1 MRWCASSDVNFR
13 LDAGARQALI
23 GPNGAGKTTF
33 INLLTGVL
41 EPTEGKV
48 LLGGQDITATSQAER
63 VKRGIARTFQINRLF
78 RGLSVLENVYIPVS
92 EQLGAA
98 PHMFRPAGKRK
109 DVINSAMHLLE
120 MLKLQDVA
128 GHKISELPYGRQ
140 RLVEIAI
147 ALGLAPKVL
156 LLDEP
161 AAGVPS
167 AESHIILDAIARLP
181 KDIAVLIIEHD
192 MDLVFRF
199 AERITVL
206 VGGRIF
212 AEGTPKEI
220 GANADVRAVYLGQ
233 ATQERLAS
241 SLAWKNLSAGYG
253 DTVVLENID
262 LSLKA
267 GEALSIIGR
276 NGVGKTTLLATAM
289 GQTTLRSGEVLL
301 DSENIAPLPIYQRA
315 LKGLG
320 FVPQEREIFPSL
332 SVREN
337 LEIAARGGY
346 WNEDRIYALFPRLR
360 ERLSNMGNQLSGGEQ
375 QMLSIAR
382 ALMTNPSVLL
392 MDEPTEGLAPV
403 LVETLADVLGK
414 LRDEGALTIVLVEQN
429 SRVALAFS
437 PRTVVMD
444 RGRVV
449 YDGPSQVLRDD
460 PERLTRLIG
469 VAE

>member
-1 MRWCASSDVNFR
+1 MAS
-13 LDAGARQALI
+13 A
-23 GPNGAGKTTF
+23 
-33 INLLTGVL
+33 
-41 EPTEGKV
+41 
-48 LLGGQDITATSQAER
+48 
-63 VKRGIARTFQINRLF
+63 
-78 RGLSVLENVYIPVS
+78 
-92 EQLGAA
+92 
-98 PHMFRPAGKRK
+98 
-109 DVINSAMHLLE
+109 
-120 MLKLQDVA
+120 
-128 GHKISELPYGRQ
+128 
-140 RLVEIAI
+140 
-147 ALGLAPKVL
+147 
-156 LLDEP
+156 
-161 AAGVPS
+161 
-167 AESHIILDAIARLP
+167 
-181 KDIAVLIIEHD
+181 
-192 MDLVFRF
+192 
-199 AERITVL
+199 
-206 VGGRIF
+206 
-212 AEGTPKEI
+212 
-220 GANADVRAVYLGQ
+220 
-233 ATQERLAS
+233 
-241 SLAWKNLSAGYG
+241 LAWKNLSAGYG

-267 GEALSIIGR
+267 GESLSIIGR

-289 GQTTLRSGEVLL
+289 GHTTLRAGEVLL
-301 DSENIAPLPIYQRA
+301 DDANIATLPIYQRA

-337 LEIAARGGY
+337 LEIAARHGY
-346 WNEDRIYALFPRLR
+346 WTEERIYSLFPRLR
-360 ERLSNMGNQLSGGEQ
+360 ERLGNMGNQLSGGEQ